1 MRIPGMEELMKQ
13 EVHLYIQM
21 KGRWLLIRSQM
32 SDRWEVIH
40 TQLAEGEDILA
51 AAARAVGDLFQEKVT
66 PYYISLTGIDAKLE
80 ARTAVL
86 FVRIDPKERVKEEK
100 DIYTISTENLIEN
113 IKHLNGYGTEY
124 KEMVIQSVKDEAKR
138 GYF

>member
-1 MRIPGMEELMKQ
+1 MKQ

-66 PYYISLTGIDAKLE
+66 PDYISLMGIDAKLE
-80 ARTAVL
+80 ARTALL
-86 FVRIDPKERVKEEK
+86 FVRIDPKENNCIVQP
-100 DIYTISTENLIEN
+100 Y
-113 IKHLNGYGTEY
+113 YY
-124 KEMVIQSVKDEAKR
+124 IQSSNPATRCV
-138 GYF
+138 